1 MLATY
6 MRRMRNKNLEIR
18 IAGSSCGPQQ
28 CNIVSR
34 SPMAKSKNW
43 VPDQVQR
50 ARENRDLK
58 IRRRR
63 RQRERHKSNRFDK
76 ENNNFARASHFFVH
90 VFDVFARLRR
100 ENV

>member
-18 IAGSSCGPQQ
+18 IATMQQ

-58 IRRRR
+58 IKRRR
-63 RQRERHKSNRFDK
+63 RQRERHKSNRFNK
-76 ENNNFARASHFFVH
+76 ENNNFARVSHFFVH
-90 VFDVFARLRR
+90 FFDVFARLRR
-100 ENV
+100 ENA

>member
-18 IAGSSCGPQQ
+18 IAGSSCRPQQ
-28 CNIVSR
+28 RNIVSR

-58 IRRRR
+58 IKRRR
-63 RQRERHKSNRFDK
+63 RQRERHKSNKFNK
-76 ENNNFARASHFFVH
+76 ENNNFARASRFFVH
-90 VFDVFARLRR
+90 FFDVFARLRR

>member
-1 MLATY
+1 
-6 MRRMRNKNLEIR
+6 MRRMRNKNLEIW
-18 IAGSSCGPQQ
+18 IADSSCRPQQ

-63 RQRERHKSNRFDK
+63 RQREGHKSNRFNK
-76 ENNNFARASHFFVH
+76 ENNNFERASHFFVH

-100 ENV
+100 ENA

>member
-18 IAGSSCGPQQ
+18 IAGFSCRLQQ
-28 CNIVSR
+28 CNIVPR

-58 IRRRR
+58 IKRRR
-63 RQRERHKSNRFDK
+63 RQRERHKSNRFNK
-76 ENNNFARASHFFVH
+76 ENNNFARASRFFVH
-90 VFDVFARLRR
+90 FFDVFARLRR
-100 ENV
+100 ENA